1 MTLCRP
7 PQQPLLLVA
16 LRRAEELAAVQTS
29 SHSDGSMFRRTP
41 LRPHRRHRH
50 RRQSRKSTLL
60 ARAPYEFRHR
70 CHVEIWCAHLEH
82 NRGCC
87 DLLGRARCQTPCR
100 CSRAKPDH
108 ISVGTH
114 ATQDASTPFSA
125 HGTFLRSQR
134 RFFIV
139 LPDDLCHQIKPI
151 DQMKSHKNPN
161 EPTDH

>member
-1 MTLCRP
+1 M
-7 PQQPLLLVA
+7 
-16 LRRAEELAAVQTS
+16 RREVRRLAASETA
-29 SHSDGSMFRRTP
+29 
-41 LRPHRRHRH
+41 
-50 RRQSRKSTLL
+50 RKHATQFLWSYIFHYDFLGFWYG
-60 ARAPYEFRHR
+60 APKPYEFRHR
-70 CHVEIWCAHLEH
+70 FHVEIWCAHLEH
-82 NRGCC
+82 NHGCC

-151 DQMKSHKNPN
+151 DQMKSYKNPN